1 MVLSHFMH
9 NASKTSTSTNYYN
22 NSAYHK
28 LIRLQKHPKPV
39 FEQELTNNG
48 QSPESKCHAHS
59 KHQPVDAVWWS
70 WVAVVSRTAAFY
82 DRRTPRA
89 RWCGATGQIL
99 GTGPTAGHIWGI
111 APLVVDGLRWTGLS
125 TCQCTCHTFWC
136 SWWASYWFH
145 IWLAVFCRIFT
156 GAFVT
161 TQRIYME
168 NDKIV
173 YSNQTW
179 LFLFSKTGAGGR
191 NCCTG
196 DWVSGCG
203 PLPKSLTLFM
213 TQKIWYPIYDRCGW

>member
-1 MVLSHFMH
+1 MAPHIMVLSHFMH
-9 NASKTSTSTNYYN
+9 NASKISTSTNYYN
-22 NSAYHK
+22 NSAYN
-28 LIRLQKHPKPV
+28 LKPV
-39 FEQELTNNG
+39 FEQDLTNKG

-59 KHQPVDAVWWS
+59 KHHPVDAVWWS

-82 DRRTPRA
+82 DSRTPRA

-111 APLVVDGLRWTGLS
+111 APLVVDGVRWTGLS
-125 TCQCTCHTFWC
+125 ACQCTCHTLWC

-173 YSNQTW
+173 YSYQTW
-179 LFLFSKTGAGGR
+179 LFFIFYNRGRREKLFRRGLGE
-191 NCCTG
+191 
-196 DWVSGCG
+196 WVWPTSQI
-203 PLPKSLTLFM
+203 SS
-213 TQKIWYPIYDRCGW
+213 PIYDLKFETLFICGW

>member
-9 NASKTSTSTNYYN
+9 NPSTNSTSTNYYN

-39 FEQELTNNG
+39 FEQDLTNKG

-59 KHQPVDAVWWS
+59 KHHPVDAVWWS
-70 WVAVVSRTAAFY
+70 WVAVVSRTTAFY

-125 TCQCTCHTFWC
+125 ACQCTCHTFWC

-145 IWLAVFCRIFT
+145 IWLAVFCGIFT

-161 TQRIYME
+161 TQRISSTNE
-168 NDKIV
+168 ESHND
-173 YSNQTW
+173 
-179 LFLFSKTGAGGR
+179 
-191 NCCTG
+191 
-196 DWVSGCG
+196 
-203 PLPKSLTLFM
+203 
-213 TQKIWYPIYDRCGW
+213 

>member
-22 NSAYHK
+22 NSAYH
-28 LIRLQKHPKPV
+28 LKPV
-39 FEQELTNNG
+39 FEQDLILMNKG

-59 KHQPVDAVWWS
+59 KHHPVDAVWWS

-82 DRRTPRA
+82 DSRTPRA

-111 APLVVDGLRWTGLS
+111 APLVVDGVRWTGLS
-125 TCQCTCHTFWC
+125 ACQCTCHTLWC

-173 YSNQTW
+173 YSYQTW
-179 LFLFSKTGAGGR
+179 LFFYFLQQGQEGETVPQGTGWVGVAHFPNLFPYL
-191 NCCTG
+191 
-196 DWVSGCG
+196 W
-203 PLPKSLTLFM
+203 P
-213 TQKIWYPIYDRCGW
+213 KIWNPIYLWLVKLL